1 MRYTGI
7 ELYAISQRV
16 ESLIIPGRFNIQRGF
31 HGRVSN
37 YPFTASQIELIQLR
51 MSMANLITGLM
62 SVMVAYIID
71 NNKLI
76 TIDANS
82 ITNRQ

>member
-1 MRYTGI
+1 
-7 ELYAISQRV
+7 
-16 ESLIIPGRFNIQRGF
+16 
-31 HGRVSN
+31 
-37 YPFTASQIELIQLR
+37 